1 MLRIRDLIQN
11 DSSLF
16 VLPKFLLL
24 LLFFMNLFKVV
35 HWRRI
40 TDKTHCICFKAL
52 LFIIIKIRNLLSR
65 FLMFYFLNSM
75 IKNSLLRLV

>member
-24 LLFFMNLFKVV
+24 LLFFMNLFKVI
-35 HWRRI
+35 HWRWI
-40 TDKTHCICFKAL
+40 TDETHSICFKAL